1 MAGQDDSPEEKV
13 GMEHLRCQRCGAL
26 YRIIS
31 GAEAQASIVALGN
44 PDITL
49 EDFRRCRLCHADVA
63 TFEPWQVYR
72 NPLSGVLPPTVQRL
86 SSTGRATAARSA
98 STDSAG
104 GCTLA

>member
-1 MAGQDDSPEEKV
+1 MAGQDVSPEEKV
-13 GMEHLRCQRCGAL
+13 GKEHLRCQPCGAL

-31 GAEAQASIVALGN
+31 GAETQASIVAFGN

-86 SSTGRATAARSA
+86 SSTRRATASRS
-98 STDSAG
+98 DSADSPSG
-104 GCTLA
+104 STPA